1 MTTETGMIHT
11 CNILSRT
18 TATKNEYGE
27 AATYTDSSQNNV
39 ACRFFTTNKVSGRI
53 LSGASGEHI
62 LSVPMVMIP
71 PTATVNRGDLIVSTV
86 TGFAGTF
93 RVENVNPIYWL
104 FYNYVHHYEC
114 ELEAI
119 Q

>member
-1 MTTETGMIHT
+1 MTIEAGLIHT
-11 CNILSRT
+11 CNILRRT

-39 ACRFFTTNKVSGRI
+39 ACRFYTANKVAGRI
-53 LSGASGEHI
+53 LSGVSGEHV
-62 LSVPMVMIP
+62 LSLPQVMLP
-71 PTATVNRGDLIVSTV
+71 PTVTVNRGDLIESTV
-86 TGFAGTF
+86 TGFVGTY

-104 FYNYVHHYEC
+104 FYNYIHHFEC